1 MLLRNTPGQMALC
14 EMVLPIEAPN
24 DKSAPAFNIARIRDY
39 WLGGVHHTEL
49 DRKYADHIMV
59 CAPQVPYLVREQ
71 RAMVRR
77 MVRYLLECGV
87 RQFLDL
93 GSGVPT
99 MSYVHEVAQ
108 AADPR
113 ARVVY
118 VDIDPI
124 VVRDGRELLRGNEN
138 AAYLEADVRRVDEV
152 LARSHLLDLGR
163 PVAVLM
169 IETLLHIPDSDEP
182 GAVVAGYVDALCPG
196 SYLGISHFSAT
207 TELMNGFMLF
217 AQMFGVPPVVTLRE
231 PEQVAE
237 YFAGLELVA
246 PGIVP
251 LPLWRPDPGEDIQRN
266 ADRVRVPTGLGRKQ

>member
-1 MLLRNTPGQMALC
+1 
-14 EMVLPIEAPN
+14 MVLPIEAPN

-39 WLGGVHHTEL
+39 WLGGVHHAEL

-77 MVRYLLECGV
+77 MVRYLVQCGV

-99 MSYVHEVAQ
+99 MGYVHEVAQ
-108 AADPR
+108 AADPQS
-113 ARVVY
+113 RVLY
-118 VDIDPI
+118 VDIDPHL
-124 VVRDGRELLRGNEN
+124 VRDGQELLRDNEN
-138 AAYLEADVRRVDEV
+138 ADYLEADIRRVDDV
-152 LARSHLLDLGR
+152 LGAPRLRELLDLSR

-169 IETLLHIPDSDEP
+169 IETLLHIPDTEEP
-182 GAVVAGYVDALCPG
+182 AAMVAGYVDALCSG

-237 YFAGLELVA
+237 FFTGLELVP
-246 PGIVP
+246 PGLVP
-251 LPLWRPDPGEDIQRN
+251 LPLWRPDPGDDPQRN
-266 ADRVRVPTGLGRKQ
+266 ADRVRVPTGLARKPGV